1 MNDWLYTMLEDD
13 TCQGRK
19 CRNKEKQAWG
29 RINGVGGKA
38 WLRRWPMKKDLRQK
52 KEAFDNL
59 GKNLVEDKT
68 SRMKARVRV
77 GCQGR
82 EWAAGCCSVI
92 QSCPAPCDPTECS
105 MPSFPVLHHLLK
117 FAKTHVHWVSD
128 AIQPSHPLLSPS
140 PPALN
145 LAHHQG
151 HFQWVSSLHQV
162 AKGLAL
168 QLQHQSFHW
177 IFRVDFL

>member
-1 MNDWLYTMLEDD
+1 
-13 TCQGRK
+13 
-19 CRNKEKQAWG
+19 
-29 RINGVGGKA
+29 
-38 WLRRWPMKKDLRQK
+38 MKKDLRQK

-92 QSCPAPCDPTECS
+92 QSRPAPCDPTECS

-117 FAKTHVHWVSD
+117 FAKTHVH
-128 AIQPSHPLLSPS
+128 
-140 PPALN
+140 
-145 LAHHQG
+145 
-151 HFQWVSSLHQV
+151 
-162 AKGLAL
+162 
-168 QLQHQSFHW
+168 
-177 IFRVDFL
+177 